1 MAKPWGLNIHT
12 NKRPVRAK
20 YEYCPY
26 RAHIGGF
33 NLSTQGVAIGLKYIA
48 TSWRNYV
55 ILIFYYPFSPM
66 CSTVSEYFLHGT
78 KQYFERKLHESVSI
92 N

>member
-26 RAHIGGF
+26 RAHVGGYY
-33 NLSTQGVAIGLKYIA
+33 LSTQGVAIGLKYIA
-48 TSWRNYV
+48 TSWR
-55 ILIFYYPFSPM
+55 L
-66 CSTVSEYFLHGT
+66 EG
-78 KQYFERKLHESVSI
+78 
-92 N
+92 